1 MIFGIGTD
9 IVKISRIE
17 KMKSQDNFADKILS
31 ETELNI
37 FNDLNESKKNTFL
50 AKQFAAKEAISKAF
64 GTGLSNPILAKDIE
78 LLRDEKG
85 KPVFNALNGV
95 SKAVL
100 DLGITKSHV
109 SLSDEKHYAL
119 AFAIL
124 EI

>member
-1 MIFGIGTD
+1 
-9 IVKISRIE
+9 
-17 KMKSQDNFADKILS
+17 MKSQDNFASKILS
-31 ETELNI
+31 EAELNI
-37 FNDLNESKKNTFL
+37 FNDLNESKKNIFL

-78 LLRDEKG
+78 ILRDEKG